1 MHGGMR
7 GDVARKREQ
16 VNMLWGD
23 WRDEKEA
30 VKFLTFRP
38 KLLRHTKP
46 ITRLSRAYKNQ
57 TTEM

>member
-38 KLLRHTKP
+38 KCPGVGHG
-46 ITRLSRAYKNQ
+46 
-57 TTEM
+57 